1 MYQGIVEG
9 FEACDCGD
17 AEQCSDP
24 CCVPPNDP
32 LGRRGC
38 SLVAGAE
45 CSPSE
50 GLCCSS
56 QCRFVTRDTECA
68 PATECARAARCHG
81 RNPICPLPESLPDST
96 LCEEDSRTC
105 LSGQCVGSVCSK
117 HGETLKR
124 DRFITLVI
132 FNLFV
137 LSGKRSC
144 HPKSISD
151 TAAACS
157 PHCMDAEGG
166 CSPLSVSFSAQ
177 SECEVGGGYGHC
189 SASGSCQVGAEG
201 EGPGWLVGV
210 AIFLVAYT
218 LASLAVTWVYCR
230 YCRGGTIKPSRLD
243 TTSPVLSAGN
253 SEEYIVDEDS

>member
-1 MYQGIVEG
+1 MEG

-124 DRFITLVI
+124 DR
-132 FNLFV
+132 
-137 LSGKRSC
+137 
-144 HPKSISD
+144 
-151 TAAACS
+151 
-157 PHCMDAEGG
+157 
-166 CSPLSVSFSAQ
+166 
-177 SECEVGGGYGHC
+177 
-189 SASGSCQVGAEG
+189 
-201 EGPGWLVGV
+201 
-210 AIFLVAYT
+210 
-218 LASLAVTWVYCR
+218 
-230 YCRGGTIKPSRLD
+230 
-243 TTSPVLSAGN
+243 
-253 SEEYIVDEDS
+253 

>member
-1 MYQGIVEG
+1 MYIQGIVEG

-117 HGETLKR
+117 HGETLKKER
-124 DRFITLVI
+124 PIYHLGHLQPICIVREKIV
-132 FNLFV
+132 
-137 LSGKRSC
+137 S
-144 HPKSISD
+144 PKI
-151 TAAACS
+151 
-157 PHCMDAEGG
+157 H
-166 CSPLSVSFSAQ
+166 L
-177 SECEVGGGYGHC
+177 
-189 SASGSCQVGAEG
+189 
-201 EGPGWLVGV
+201 
-210 AIFLVAYT
+210 
-218 LASLAVTWVYCR
+218 
-230 YCRGGTIKPSRLD
+230 
-243 TTSPVLSAGN
+243 
-253 SEEYIVDEDS
+253 

>member
-1 MYQGIVEG
+1 MLFYIQGIVEG

-17 AEQCSDP
+17 AEQCLDP

-117 HGETLKR
+117 HGETLNR
-124 DRFITLVI
+124 NRFITL
-132 FNLFV
+132 F
-137 LSGKRSC
+137 LSSTFKPICIVRETIVS
-144 HPKSISD
+144 PKI
-151 TAAACS
+151 
-157 PHCMDAEGG
+157 H
-166 CSPLSVSFSAQ
+166 LR
-177 SECEVGGGYGHC
+177 HC
-189 SASGSCQVGAEG
+189 SGLLPSLHGCG
-201 EGPGWLVGV
+201 GWL
-210 AIFLVAYT
+210 
-218 LASLAVTWVYCR
+218 
-230 YCRGGTIKPSRLD
+230 
-243 TTSPVLSAGN
+243 
-253 SEEYIVDEDS
+253 

>member
-1 MYQGIVEG
+1 MEG

-105 LSGQCVGSVCSK
+105 LGGQCVGSVCSK
-117 HGETLKR
+117 HGETHK
-124 DRFITLVI
+124 TLTD
-132 FNLFV
+132 L
-137 LSGKRSC
+137 
-144 HPKSISD
+144 
-151 TAAACS
+151 
-157 PHCMDAEGG
+157 
-166 CSPLSVSFSAQ
+166 SFSYLHPIIIFRETIV
-177 SECEVGGGYGHC
+177 SPRIYLRH
-189 SASGSCQVGAEG
+189 SSGLLPPLHGCG
-201 EGPGWLVGV
+201 
-210 AIFLVAYT
+210 
-218 LASLAVTWVYCR
+218 R
-230 YCRGGTIKPSRLD
+230 RL
-243 TTSPVLSAGN
+243 
-253 SEEYIVDEDS
+253 